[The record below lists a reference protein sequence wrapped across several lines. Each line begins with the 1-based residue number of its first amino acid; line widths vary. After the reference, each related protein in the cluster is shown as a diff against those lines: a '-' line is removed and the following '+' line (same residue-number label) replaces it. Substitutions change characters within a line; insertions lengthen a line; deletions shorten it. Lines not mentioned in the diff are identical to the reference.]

1 MRVLALVH
9 HAVAGTGV
17 FADEVTRRGHQLEEW
32 VPATGRLPRPL
43 IDYDAMI
50 AFGGGMQADQEDRY
64 PWLRTA
70 LDALGEALECGIPT
84 LGVCLGGQVLAR
96 AAGGTVGPAS
106 RAEWGWSKVQLTDPG
121 AEDPLFAG
129 RPRTFEVFQWHSY
142 AFELP
147 PGAVPLARSS
157 VCLQSFRIGGSAWGL
172 QWHPE
177 VTAESVLLW
186 GRQHPP
192 EPGGLPVTVDLAAL
206 ETAVAARIKAT
217 NDEGRAL
224 CARFLAVAEA
234 AGQRPH
240 PGAQRS
246 GLKR

>member
-9 HAVAGTGV
+9 HEVAGTGV

-32 VPATGRLPRPL
+32 VPAAGPLPSPL
-43 IDYDAMI
+43 TDYGAVI
-50 AFGGGMQADQEDRY
+50 AFGGGMQVEEEARY
-64 PWLRTA
+64 PWLRS
-70 LDALGEALECGIPT
+70 ALGRLREALERELPI

-96 AAGGTVGPAS
+96 AAGGAVGPAS
-106 RAEWGWSKVQLTDPG
+106 RAEWGWNPVQLTDPG
-121 AEDPLFAG
+121 TEDPLFAA

-147 PGAVPLARSS
+147 PGAVPLAHSP
-157 VCLQSFRIGGSAWGL
+157 VCLQSFRIGACAWGL

-177 VTAESVLLW
+177 VTAESILAW

-192 EPGGLPVTVDLAAL
+192 APGGVPVSVDLEALGAA
-206 ETAVAARIKAT
+206 VSARIGAT

-224 CARFLAVAEA
+224 CARFLAVAEQA
-234 AGQRPH
+234 LDR
-240 PGAQRS
+240 
-246 GLKR
+246 